1 MFRFVSAVSTLALV
15 VGFSAAAAAQSAYSD
30 RIGAPSYSSSST
42 TEPSYNSSTTEPSY
56 SSSTTTATTVA
67 QAPARPMT
75 VEREGFAMRPGP
87 YLRFDTGHSWATN
100 RNVDDSWIV
109 GAGAG
114 WRFTPNLRG
123 DITFDYRPDFNQNTS
138 FGIGPG
144 AKSGLHNWTLMANG
158 YYDFTIDA
166 IQPLVP
172 YVGGGIGVAQ
182 NSVDGV
188 TVGVPGTGL
197 ARISGHDTN
206 QFAWQLS
213 AGVTYNFSPN
223 LALDVGYRYLNAGET
238 GLGGRLR
245 ANELSTS
252 LRFGF

>member
-1 MFRFVSAVSTLALV
+1 MVRLLTAVSTLALLA
-15 VGFSAAAAAQSAYSD
+15 GFTAAAQAQSAYPD
-30 RIGAPSYSSSST
+30 RDQTNSSST
-42 TEPSYNSSTTEPSY
+42 S
-56 SSSTTTATTVA
+56 TATTVA
-67 QAPARPMT
+67 QAPVRTIDSAS
-75 VEREGFAMRPGP
+75 FAVRPGP

-109 GAGAG
+109 GGGVG
-114 WRFTPNLRG
+114 WRFSPNLRG
-123 DITFDYRPDFNQNTS
+123 DITFDYRPDFDQTTS

-172 YVGGGIGVAQ
+172 YIGGGIGVAQ
-182 NSVDGV
+182 NSVNGV
-188 TVGVPGTGL
+188 SVAVPGTGIASL
-197 ARISGHDTN
+197 SGRDTN

-213 AGVTYNFSPN
+213 AGVSYNFTPN
-223 LALDVGYRYLNAGET
+223 MALDVGYRYLNAGET
-238 GLGGRLR
+238 GFGGRLR
-245 ANELSTS
+245 SNELSTS